1 MKKNT
6 LCLTT
11 LVPAILTLSGCSALG
26 VDVLNQESVQYESSS
41 TRANLE
47 VPPDMTPIGNDGRFE
62 VPSRPTVVTASAE
75 AARRAQEATDNGAT
89 PAADIVAPT
98 VVARVMRDGQQR
110 WLRVNAPAEDLWAVV
125 QDFWASVGLTVRE
138 QNARTGFMETSW
150 AENKARLPQDFIRGT
165 IGKVLDFVYSTSE
178 RDQYRARLERTE
190 DGQTDIFITHRSMV
204 EVVKGKEG
212 DTTIWQPG
220 PTDPT
225 LEAEM
230 MQRLAVYIDAQF
242 NPDAAPIDKEQIA
255 KELQEIP
262 TRALSEIE
270 KAPDGTVSAVVI
282 NEAFDRAWRSVGL
295 VIDRMG
301 FELTDRDRAAGYY
314 VVRYLDPK
322 YEEQKKSERGW
333 FTNVFSSDTPV
344 EAPSYRIILSD
355 EGAQTRL
362 TVADAEGNPDT
373 TGVAPTILT
382 LLAEQLR

>member
-1 MKKNT
+1 
-6 LCLTT
+6 
-11 LVPAILTLSGCSALG
+11 
-26 VDVLNQESVQYESSS
+26 
-41 TRANLE
+41 
-47 VPPDMTPIGNDGRFE
+47 
-62 VPSRPTVVTASAE
+62 
-75 AARRAQEATDNGAT
+75 
-89 PAADIVAPT
+89 
-98 VVARVMRDGQQR
+98 MRDGQQR
-110 WLRVNAPAEDLWAVV
+110 WLRVNAPAEDLWVVV
-125 QDFWASVGLTVRE
+125 QDFWPSVGLTVRE
-138 QNARTGFMETSW
+138 QNARTGFMETNW

-178 RDQYRARLERTE
+178 RDQYRVRLERTE
-190 DGQTDIFITHRSMV
+190 DGQTDLFLTHRSMV

-230 MQRLAVYIDAQF
+230 LQRLAVYIDAQF
-242 NPDAAPIDKEQIA
+242 NPDAKPVDKEQIA
-255 KELQEIP
+255 KELQNLP

-270 KAPDGTVSAVVI
+270 RAADGSGSAVVI

-314 VVRYLDPK
+314 VVRYLDQK
-322 YEEQKKSERGW
+322 YEEAKKEERGW
-333 FTNVFSSDTPV
+333 FENVFGSDTPV
-344 EAPSYRIILSD
+344 DAPSYRIVLSD

-362 TVADAEGNPDT
+362 TVVDAEGNPDK